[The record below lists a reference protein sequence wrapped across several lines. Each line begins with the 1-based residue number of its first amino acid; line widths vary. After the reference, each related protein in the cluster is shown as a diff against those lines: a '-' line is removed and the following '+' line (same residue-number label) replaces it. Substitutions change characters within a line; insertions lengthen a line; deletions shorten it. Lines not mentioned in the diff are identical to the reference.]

1 MYVCVCEC
9 VWGLSSLI
17 LVSQLSPPKQKF
29 LVPSL
34 TWMLLL
40 LYNLID
46 LYHGSI
52 SASRCFSSI
61 FSFQN
66 QKFLHA
72 FAHTFIC
79 SSSDSFLNNFPFS
92 SSCAVI
98 CYLLMEHL
106 LLIYAVYVHF
116 PDILALLYLFS
127 IYYLFSLYV

>member
-9 VWGLSSLI
+9 MWGLSSLI

-79 SSSDSFLNNFPFS
+79 SSSYSFLNNFPFS
-92 SSCAVI
+92 SSCDSDMLSTYGTLAFNI
-98 CYLLMEHL
+98 CC
-106 LLIYAVYVHF
+106 IR
-116 PDILALLYLFS
+116 ALS
-127 IYYLFSLYV
+127 